1 MWVSG
6 IKDSQ
11 WFAAIGGFRVNGV
24 KDPKA
29 LVRAISVAVAPHLA
43 QIVDAEKVAGREHL
57 FMAAVNA
64 AKSTETGM
72 AVSKSI
78 TVEALLYASAQD
90 QITRALRMLG
100 VSSKSTTI
108 ALIVFAQSQEAAELA
123 YSKAAKYIGEEDD
136 GVLEIDDLKMASLM
150 DTFGVGDD
158 ELEAVGGPEALGR
171 LIVERG
177 ALLSLRR

>member
-1 MWVSG
+1 VWVSV
-6 IKDSQ
+6 IKESL
-11 WFAAIGGFRVNGV
+11 WFVAIGGFKVKRVKSPRV
-24 KDPKA
+24 

-90 QITRALRMLG
+90 QIKRALRMLG
-100 VSSKSTTI
+100 VSPKSTTI
-108 ALIVFAQSQEAAELA
+108 ALTVFAHSQEEVELA
-123 YSKAAKYIGEEDD
+123 YSKAAKQLGEEDD
-136 GVLEIDDLKMASLM
+136 KVLMIDDLKARYLKEIY
-150 DTFGVGDD
+150 GVGDE
-158 ELEAVGGPEALGR
+158 ELRAVGGPEALGR
-171 LIVERG
+171 LIIERG